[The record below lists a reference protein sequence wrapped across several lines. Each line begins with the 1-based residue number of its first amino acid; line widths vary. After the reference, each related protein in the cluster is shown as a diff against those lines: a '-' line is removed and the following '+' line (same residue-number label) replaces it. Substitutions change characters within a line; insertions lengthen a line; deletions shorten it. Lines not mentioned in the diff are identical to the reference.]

1 MVNKFCS
8 NNLIDRVEE
17 QHNTVASHKIRI
29 YLSSRITFLSMLDNS
44 LPNDFCGLGENL
56 NIAEVTEASYII
68 ILRNT
73 ELDQKV
79 HRAKRNCCLTLR
91 RACSS
96 L

>member
-56 NIAEVTEASYII
+56 NIAEVTETSYII
-68 ILRNT
+68 IYI
-73 ELDQKV
+73 K
-79 HRAKRNCCLTLR
+79 KY
-91 RACSS
+91 
-96 L
+96 